1 MRMQERVVFMKT
13 ELNVL
18 ESELPKRKCCQIRHR
33 SKSCQRSGGGGDA
46 PLKRRMRALVDLHVI
61 FILTLPER
69 NRIVQ

>member
-1 MRMQERVVFMKT
+1 MFWKV
-13 ELNVL
+13 
-18 ESELPKRKCCQIRHR
+18 
-33 SKSCQRSGGGGDA
+33 SCQRESAVKSGTEAKAVKDRGGGDA